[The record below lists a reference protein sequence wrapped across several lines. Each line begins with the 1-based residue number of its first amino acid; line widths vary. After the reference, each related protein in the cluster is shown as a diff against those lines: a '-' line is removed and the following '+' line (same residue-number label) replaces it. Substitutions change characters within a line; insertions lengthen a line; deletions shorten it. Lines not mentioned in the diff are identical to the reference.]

1 MTTPLRARAAHAYI
15 ESHRR
20 EFLDELFQLLRIP
33 SVSSNPKEKA
43 SVESCARFVR
53 DRLVDAGLAAE
64 VLPTDGHPIVY
75 GERLAGSGR
84 PTVLIY
90 GHYDVQPPEP
100 LALWRHGAFQPTLE
114 GSDIVARGASDDK
127 GQVYALVCGLE
138 AVFQT
143 GGAQGVNVKVL
154 IEGEEEVGSPN
165 LVPFIRKERTR
176 LKADHVVIADTSQ
189 FAKGV
194 PAITY
199 GLRGL
204 VYLEVFVRG
213 PKKDLHSGSYGG
225 AVMNPANA
233 LTRII
238 AACQGPFGKVA
249 IPGFYD
255 RVRPLEDWEREEF
268 AKLSFSEEAFRD
280 EVGSPRLF
288 GEDGYSTIERKS
300 ARPTFDV
307 NGLVSGFTG
316 EGSKTVLPSEARAKF
331 SMRLVPDQKP
341 EEIARLAKDFIREI
355 APEGVTVE
363 LIDHHGAEPVLVSRD
378 GPAVKAAVAAMG
390 RAFGCE
396 PVFLRE
402 GGSIPVV
409 NTFKKE
415 LGAESVLIGL
425 GLPDD
430 NAHSPNEKFCVDD
443 FYRGMAVMAEFLE
456 ELRG

>member
-15 ESHRR
+15 ESHRK
-20 EFLDELFQLLRIP
+20 EFLDELFQLLSIP
-33 SVSSNPKEKA
+33 SVSSDSKEKG

-53 DRLVDAGLAAE
+53 DRLADAGLKAE
-64 VLPTDGHPIVY
+64 VFPTGGHPVVY
-75 GERLAGSGR
+75 GERLAGAGR
-84 PTVLIY
+84 PTILVY

-100 LALWRHGAFQPTLE
+100 LALWRHGPFRPTLE
-114 GSDIVARGASDDK
+114 GSDIIARGASDDK

-138 AVFQT
+138 AVFRT
-143 GGAQGVNVKVL
+143 GGGKGVNVKVL
-154 IEGEEEVGSPN
+154 IEGEEEVGSPS
-165 LVPFIRKERTR
+165 LVPFIRKEHAR

-204 VYLEVFVRG
+204 VYLEVIVRG

-233 LTRII
+233 LARII

-249 IPGFYD
+249 IPEFYD
-255 RVRPLEDWEREEF
+255 RVRPLEDWEREEYL
-268 AKLSFSEEAFRD
+268 KLPFSEEGFRD
-280 EVGSPRLF
+280 ETGSPRLF
-288 GEDGYSTIERKS
+288 GEEGYSTLERKS
-300 ARPTFDV
+300 GRPTFDV

-316 EGSKTVLPSEARAKF
+316 EGAKTVLPSEARAKF
-331 SMRLVPDQKP
+331 SMRLVADQKP
-341 EEIARLAKDFIREI
+341 DEIARLAKDYMREI
-355 APEGVTVE
+355 APEGVTLE
-363 LIDHHGAEPVLVSRD
+363 FIDHHGAEPVLVSRE
-378 GPAVKAAVAAMG
+378 GPAVKAAVAAMA
-390 RAFGCE
+390 RAFGRE
-396 PVFLRE
+396 PVFMRE

-409 NTFKKE
+409 VDFKKE

-430 NAHSPNEKFCVDD
+430 NLHSPNEKFCVDD

-456 ELRG
+456 ELE